1 MFFDDDEAPEFWSD
15 EPTKPLERI
24 RSRMT
29 PADAAP
35 ARPTARPSRPSRPF
49 APAPRRAHTGE
60 VPLVPSRRGTPRL
73 GRAGTSWSTLAAE
86 IDPLMRRLGVMV
98 LAIGLALPV
107 AMALRSGEAEG
118 QALRPDESLPATA
131 PPTDPPSTLA
141 ADPNAASAAG
151 TAADPSTAVA
161 PLALSPETTAAAPA
175 TTAAPKVCTTGY
187 KVVRGDSWSRIAQK
201 VGVST
206 ADMLAANNAT
216 TRTLLLPGNIVC
228 MPSGATNTTTASPT
242 TAGSQSNGPKV
253 CTTGYKVVRG
263 DSWSRIAQKVGVST
277 ADMLAANNATTRTL
291 LLPGN
296 VVCMPSGATN
306 TTTAPPTTR
315 PTPTT
320 KPTSGGSGGLV
331 FARKYTKAEIEKI
344 IRDVWPAQ
352 LEEWALWQAWKESR
366 YDNNAYNSCCY
377 GLYQINFN
385 AHKRWLKDY
394 GITSPS
400 QLFDPLVNAQ
410 MGTIVFRRM
419 GGEWPAEG

>member
-1 MFFDDDEAPEFWSD
+1 MYFDDDEAPEFWSA
-15 EPTKPLERI
+15 EPTRPLERI

-29 PADAAP
+29 PAETP
-35 ARPTARPSRPSRPF
+35 PARPSRSSRPSPPSRPF
-49 APAPRRAHTGE
+49 AAALRRAHTGE
-60 VPLVPSRRGTPRL
+60 VPLVPSRRGTPRP

-131 PPTDPPSTLA
+131 PPTDPPSTPAADPTAAGGASAA
-141 ADPNAASAAG
+141 ADPNAA
-151 TAADPSTAVA
+151 VA
-161 PLALSPETTAAAPA
+161 PLALAPETTAAAPA
-175 TTAAPKVCTTGY
+175 SPATTAARRVCTTGY

-216 TRTLLLPGNIVC
+216 SRTLLLPGNI
-228 MPSGATNTTTASPT
+228 
-242 TAGSQSNGPKV
+242 
-253 CTTGYKVVRG
+253 
-263 DSWSRIAQKVGVST
+263 
-277 ADMLAANNATTRTL
+277 
-291 LLPGN
+291 
-296 VVCMPSGATN
+296 VCMPSGATN

-320 KPTSGGSGGLV
+320 RPSSGGSGGLV

-377 GLYQINFN
+377 GIYQINFN

>member
-1 MFFDDDEAPEFWSD
+1 MPATIAPTPSD
-15 EPTKPLERI
+15 ATT
-24 RSRMT
+24 S
-29 PADAAP
+29 AAP
-35 ARPTARPSRPSRPF
+35 AS
-49 APAPRRAHTGE
+49 PAT
-60 VPLVPSRRGTPRL
+60 
-73 GRAGTSWSTLAAE
+73 
-86 IDPLMRRLGVMV
+86 
-98 LAIGLALPV
+98 
-107 AMALRSGEAEG
+107 
-118 QALRPDESLPATA
+118 TA
-131 PPTDPPSTLA
+131 PPTA
-141 ADPNAASAAG
+141 APTVT
-151 TAADPSTAVA
+151 TAAPV
-161 PLALSPETTAAAPA
+161 TTQAAAPA
-175 TTAAPKVCTTGY
+175 TTAARRRLACASKYT
-187 KVVRGDSWSRIAQK
+187 VVRGDSWSRIAQK
-201 VGVST
+201 MGV
-206 ADMLAANNAT
+206 N
-216 TRTLLLPGNIVC
+216 
-228 MPSGATNTTTASPT
+228 
-242 TAGSQSNGPKV
+242 
-253 CTTGYKVVRG
+253 
-263 DSWSRIAQKVGVST
+263 T